1 MMTEKKV
8 LEKELEWERLLRE
21 QELKKK
27 EKEITE
33 HKKQL
38 ESVRKQLERD
48 MQKPQ
53 ALPEVQQSNKTGLH
67 FTHNKLIFLFVKLIQ
82 EEMTEDDEQ
91 SLEMLSLEALSHV
104 CP

>member
-1 MMTEKKV
+1 MTEKKV

-21 QELKKK
+21 QELKRK

-53 ALPEVQQSNKTGLH
+53 ALPEVQQSN
-67 FTHNKLIFLFVKLIQ
+67 
-82 EEMTEDDEQ
+82 
-91 SLEMLSLEALSHV
+91 
-104 CP
+104 